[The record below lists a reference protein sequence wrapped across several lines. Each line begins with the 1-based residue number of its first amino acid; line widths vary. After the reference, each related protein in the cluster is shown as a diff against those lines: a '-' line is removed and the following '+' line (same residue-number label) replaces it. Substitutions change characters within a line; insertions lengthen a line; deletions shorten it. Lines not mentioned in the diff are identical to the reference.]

1 MSDTATIE
9 AEAEQ
14 SLDPAASPLARIYG
28 EPLAQL
34 PHDLYI
40 PPDSMAV
47 MLDAFE
53 GPLDLLLYLIRK
65 ANVNVLDIPMAP
77 LTEQYL
83 VYVEAMRS
91 QNLELAAD
99 YLVMAAMLIEIKSRM
114 LLPRPKVVAGSE
126 AEDPRAELVRRLIEY
141 EQMKLAAHGLNE
153 LPQAE
158 RDFDWVE
165 VWVEKTLLR
174 RLPEV
179 NALDLQNA
187 WSAILRQA
195 RLHTRHLVQ
204 REELSVRE
212 HMGLILRH
220 LRGAGGFVEFADLFD
235 PAQGAPVL
243 VVHFLAL
250 LELAREHLLEM
261 TQVEA
266 FAPIYLRLADERSD
280 SRSRPDA

>member
-40 PPDSMAV
+40 PPDAMAV

>member
-1 MSDTATIE
+1 MSDSAIIE

-40 PPDSMAV
+40 PPDAMAV

-165 VWVEKTLLR
+165 AWVEKTLLR

-179 NALDLQNA
+179 NVLDLQNA

>member
-1 MSDTATIE
+1 MSDSAIIE

-40 PPDSMAV
+40 PPDAMAV

-266 FAPIYLRLADERSD
+266 FAPIYLRLADEGSD